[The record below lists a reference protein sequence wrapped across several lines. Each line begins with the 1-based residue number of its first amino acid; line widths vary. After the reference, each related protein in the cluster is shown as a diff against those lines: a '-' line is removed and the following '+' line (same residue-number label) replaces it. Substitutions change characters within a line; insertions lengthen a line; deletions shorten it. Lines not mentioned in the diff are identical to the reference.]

1 MSSKEITEKVQ
12 RLVKATTPSNTPNGL
27 EVSILYTNWKNEESW
42 RRIIPNAI
50 FFGET
55 EWHKEP
61 QWILIAYDY
70 DKQAHRSFAIKD
82 IKAWTAIDQASK

>member
-1 MSSKEITEKVQ
+1 MSSEEIAEKVK
-12 RLVKATTPSNTPNGL
+12 RLEKTVASNIPTGL
-27 EVSILYTNWKNEESW
+27 EVKIRYKNWKGEESW

-55 EWHKEP
+55 EWHKGS
-61 QWILIAYDY
+61 QWFLIAYDH

-82 IKAWTAIDQASK
+82 IKAWNIVD